1 MISLPAITLPLKL
14 LAAKFPTPRILQLD
28 RVLGD
33 SLRTLCGTTM
43 TMSSLA
49 DLYQGQKYAAALG
62 FLQTATGVGLVL
74 GPQLS
79 KLLMGTGGQRPRLC
93 FLAAAALAALHLA
106 LAQRYLEET
115 NEKLADK
122 VDASPAREPSGSI
135 LANISGMLGIQDY
148 RDSVAL
154 ARQLWRRG
162 GALRQRAMLF
172 VLHCFVE
179 GKVIQ
184 DQVLAVQ
191 MMGPKEMGLEHW
203 QAWQA
208 GRRDNWSSAHGAVLS
223 AGSFCGPLVRRVG
236 DEKFLLACHLASLGA
251 FLWFKRIAEER
262 ARGDGGAEELAKD
275 SHGGTAMNGQRLW
288 LWSGLLPLLLGSQR
302 RLISASWLLQEG
314 LKGGLQRGQV
324 VGLMATL
331 RAFSEVCASWLFSN
345 SFKLIKRRQWLPAQV
360 FYVPT
365 VLIALAEMSRQ
376 RFALRAETTRELLG
390 TDASYWTVTLN
401 RPCDQRLGLD
411 LDLLDPA
418 VLQICQVHA
427 DSVVDRYNQTAAPE
441 RRIQAGDLIV
451 KVNRASG
458 QASDMADLL
467 QSPQQT
473 LTLLLQRPPWRTL
486 SLSDAEV
493 EELRSAFTSMP
504 QSVSLYSTL
513 TIPSIGLRR
522 HDRLM
527 AVDGAL
533 GDLQGA
539 WRSALKG
546 GKPFEVSILRC
557 GPDET

>member
-1 MISLPAITLPLKL
+1 
-14 LAAKFPTPRILQLD
+14 
-28 RVLGD
+28 
-33 SLRTLCGTTM
+33 
-43 TMSSLA
+43 
-49 DLYQGQKYAAALG
+49 
-62 FLQTATGVGLVL
+62 
-74 GPQLS
+74 
-79 KLLMGTGGQRPRLC
+79 
-93 FLAAAALAALHLA
+93 
-106 LAQRYLEET
+106 
-115 NEKLADK
+115 
-122 VDASPAREPSGSI
+122 
-135 LANISGMLGIQDY
+135 
-148 RDSVAL
+148 
-154 ARQLWRRG
+154 
-162 GALRQRAMLF
+162 MLF

-251 FLWFKRIAEER
+251 FLWFK
-262 ARGDGGAEELAKD
+262 
-275 SHGGTAMNGQRLW
+275 RLW

-411 LDLLDPA
+411 LDLLDP
-418 VLQICQVHA
+418 
-427 DSVVDRYNQTAAPE
+427 DP
-441 RRIQAGDLIV
+441 
-451 KVNRASG
+451 
-458 QASDMADLL
+458 
-467 QSPQQT
+467 
-473 LTLLLQRPPWRTL
+473 RTQCFRMVPCY
-486 SLSDAEV
+486 SLV
-493 EELRSAFTSMP
+493 
-504 QSVSLYSTL
+504 
-513 TIPSIGLRR
+513 
-522 HDRLM
+522 
-527 AVDGAL
+527 
-533 GDLQGA
+533 
-539 WRSALKG
+539 
-546 GKPFEVSILRC
+546 
-557 GPDET
+557 

>member
-1 MISLPAITLPLKL
+1 
-14 LAAKFPTPRILQLD
+14 
-28 RVLGD
+28 
-33 SLRTLCGTTM
+33 
-43 TMSSLA
+43 
-49 DLYQGQKYAAALG
+49 
-62 FLQTATGVGLVL
+62 
-74 GPQLS
+74 
-79 KLLMGTGGQRPRLC
+79 
-93 FLAAAALAALHLA
+93 
-106 LAQRYLEET
+106 
-115 NEKLADK
+115 
-122 VDASPAREPSGSI
+122 
-135 LANISGMLGIQDY
+135 
-148 RDSVAL
+148 
-154 ARQLWRRG
+154 
-162 GALRQRAMLF
+162 MLF

-411 LDLLDPA
+411 LDLLDP
-418 VLQICQVHA
+418 
-427 DSVVDRYNQTAAPE
+427 DP
-441 RRIQAGDLIV
+441 
-451 KVNRASG
+451 
-458 QASDMADLL
+458 
-467 QSPQQT
+467 
-473 LTLLLQRPPWRTL
+473 RTQCFRMVPCY
-486 SLSDAEV
+486 SLV
-493 EELRSAFTSMP
+493 
-504 QSVSLYSTL
+504 
-513 TIPSIGLRR
+513 
-522 HDRLM
+522 
-527 AVDGAL
+527 
-533 GDLQGA
+533 
-539 WRSALKG
+539 
-546 GKPFEVSILRC
+546 
-557 GPDET
+557 